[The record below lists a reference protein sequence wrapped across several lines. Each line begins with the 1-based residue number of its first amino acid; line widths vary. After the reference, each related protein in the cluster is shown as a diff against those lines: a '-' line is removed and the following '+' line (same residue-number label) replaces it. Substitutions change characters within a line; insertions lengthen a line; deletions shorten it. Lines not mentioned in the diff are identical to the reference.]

1 VKEPFR
7 DGTWRRAIIT
17 YAAVLPLSLF
27 LNFVFSHVTGH
38 WPKLQLVVFNAA
50 VLVAALNWALLP
62 MLHWATRGWAVRAP
76 LVDATLGNHTP
87 RRQGII
93 DVSAHQ

>member
-1 VKEPFR
+1 MEPGGAR
-7 DGTWRRAIIT
+7 SSPTRRSCPSACSST
-17 YAAVLPLSLF
+17 SSSATSLA
-27 LNFVFSHVTGH
+27 TGH

-62 MLHWATRGWAVRAP
+62 MLHWATRGWAVQAP